1 MASLAPRGLHLCA
14 PSNHRPRPHGHVA
27 RTTQSRHSQSMGH
40 VFTIRRNVLSALRES
55 IFPLAAGRV
64 SVLRPFAPSLVR
76 NSSCVEIHGVPPV

>member
-40 VFTIRRNVLSALRES
+40 VFTIRRNVLSALREYLS
-55 IFPLAAGRV
+55 PRRGTRFG
-64 SVLRPFAPSLVR
+64 FAPSLVKKTQA
-76 NSSCVEIHGVPPV
+76 VEIHGVPPV